1 MLLNCKYMTD
11 IKKHTNRYT
20 QIFQWAFIG
29 AFIMFMAACQKDTE
43 EPEGDKRGD
52 LIKSTYYLKYSASDI
67 ISILDMYDVGVN
79 VNIQYDVSVYK
90 ILYYTPGSDGAL
102 LEASGALMVPDAS
115 GVLPAISFH
124 HGTETKRNL
133 VASVS
138 PIITG
143 EGVAGLVSASLGFV
157 SFLPDYLGLGDS
169 DILHPYLHADLS
181 AGAVI
186 DLLRAG
192 NTFCEEN
199 GILLNNDLY
208 LGGYSEGGYVTLAA
222 QKEIEEQLSFEFHLV
237 AVAPQA
243 GPYDLYETALYF
255 LNLDEYPE
263 PTFLAYML
271 TAYDDIYHWN
281 RLAEIFNEPY
291 AGKMPDLFDG
301 THTSGEIKSQ
311 LPTKI
316 NELVKQSFI
325 DGIKDGSEKAFLDAL
340 KENTLLDWTPLTP
353 IRFYHSNGDE
363 VVPYQNMITAAQ
375 ELKKNGA
382 AKIETVTIEGLRHSK
397 AALPAVTQ
405 MIEWFDSLRLSR

>member
-1 MLLNCKYMTD
+1 MKKL
-11 IKKHTNRYT
+11 KKHTNRYT
-20 QIFQWAFIG
+20 QIFQWAFIWTMVL
-29 AFIMFMAACQKDTE
+29 FIAACHKDTE
-43 EPEGDKRGD
+43 EPVVNERGD
-52 LIKSTYYLKYSASDI
+52 LISSTYNLKYTASDI
-67 ISILDMYDVGVN
+67 RAILNLYDVDVDVN
-79 VNIQYDVSVYK
+79 VQYDVSVYK
-90 ILYYTPGSDGAL
+90 VLYYTPGPDGTL
-102 LEASGALMVPDAS
+102 LEASGAMMVPDVS
-115 GVLPAISFH
+115 EELPAISFH

-138 PIITG
+138 PVITG

-192 NTFCEEN
+192 NAYCEEN
-199 GILLNNDLY
+199 GILLNGDLY

-222 QKEIEEQLSFEFHLV
+222 QREIEKQLSFEFHIV
-237 AVAPQA
+237 ACAPQA

-255 LNLDEYPE
+255 LNLEEYPE

-271 TAYDDIYHWN
+271 TAYNDIYGWN

-291 AGKMPDLFDG
+291 AAKMPDLFDG
-301 THTSGEIKSQ
+301 TRTSGEIKNA

-316 NELVKQSFI
+316 NELIQQSFM
-325 DGIKDGSEKAFLDAL
+325 DGIEDGSEKAFLDAL
-340 KENTLLDWTPLTP
+340 KENTLLDWTPQAP

-363 VVPYQNMITAAQ
+363 VVPYQNMLTAAQ

-382 AKIETVTIEGLRHSK
+382 AKIETVTIEGLHHSK
-397 AALPAVTQ
+397 ASLPAVTQ
-405 MIEWFDSLRLSR
+405 MIEWFDSLRVSR

>member
-1 MLLNCKYMTD
+1 
-11 IKKHTNRYT
+11 
-20 QIFQWAFIG
+20 
-29 AFIMFMAACQKDTE
+29 
-43 EPEGDKRGD
+43 
-52 LIKSTYYLKYSASDI
+52 
-67 ISILDMYDVGVN
+67 
-79 VNIQYDVSVYK
+79 
-90 ILYYTPGSDGAL
+90 
-102 LEASGALMVPDAS
+102 
-115 GVLPAISFH
+115 
-124 HGTETKRNL
+124 
-133 VASVS
+133 
-138 PIITG
+138 
-143 EGVAGLVSASLGFV
+143 
-157 SFLPDYLGLGDS
+157 
-169 DILHPYLHADLS
+169 
-181 AGAVI
+181 
-186 DLLRAG
+186 
-192 NTFCEEN
+192 
-199 GILLNNDLY
+199 
-208 LGGYSEGGYVTLAA
+208 
-222 QKEIEEQLSFEFHLV
+222 
-237 AVAPQA
+237 
-243 GPYDLYETALYF
+243 
-255 LNLDEYPE
+255 
-263 PTFLAYML
+263 ML